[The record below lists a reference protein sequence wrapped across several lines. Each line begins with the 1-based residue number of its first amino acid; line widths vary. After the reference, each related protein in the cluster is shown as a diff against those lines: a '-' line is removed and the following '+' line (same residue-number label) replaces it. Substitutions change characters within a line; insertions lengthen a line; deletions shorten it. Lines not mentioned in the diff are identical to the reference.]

1 MGMTRLLLAAGALW
15 ASVAAQAD
23 PANVLSAT
31 ATSSAKASTAVG
43 CLLQT
48 DCKGSWSP
56 GSVDSGANEGVYI
69 QFETPVSV
77 DAVELVTNDR
87 IRNEPYTLSVNG
99 APASAADSPKPVGGH
114 GNDAYAVRY
123 AIPGSHV
130 KSVFFRLGVRE
141 GGWRHFSLYSI
152 RFYRGNQPVNLTLP
166 RLAPATVT
174 ATSQLDPKVAYQPAN
189 LFDSR
194 YDFAWSTDG
203 KTTTGPGESLE
214 IKFSAPQDLSG
225 IIIWN
230 GYQRSNA
237 HFSANGRVSR
247 LTIASGQGSE
257 DVAVTDKS
265 GAQRIAL
272 PTPLKDAS
280 SVRLTIA
287 GIYPGEKYM
296 DVLLSELRFI
306 DSQGRILLPEVVGLE
321 PTPSARTAELVDRS
335 LSSVACSS
343 SFSRGNFQRNLR
355 LRKDGSFVIYAKAY
369 DDDGKNTDQV
379 LEGNWSQAG
388 DEVRIFGKRYA
399 ETVLQTEYSQT
410 KMRVPASIFQSDLRI
425 ARFQELAPHDKK
437 QLVALI
443 WTRLGGRSSGEGAED
458 FSILGTGGKALAS
471 GTDEKTLLE
480 GLTAALDKLNPW
492 TIRSPILADAML
504 PSDEVGACDQSR

>member
-1 MGMTRLLLAAGALW
+1 MRMASLLLAAGALW
-15 ASVAAQAD
+15 VPVAAQAD
-23 PANVLSAT
+23 AANVLSVT
-31 ATSSAKASTAVG
+31 ATSSAKASTSGG

-48 DCKGSWSP
+48 DCKGDWSP
-56 GSVDSGANEGVYI
+56 GSADSGANEGVYI
-69 QFETPVSV
+69 QFEAPVSV
-77 DAVELVTNDR
+77 DAVELVTNDK
-87 IRNEPYTLSVNG
+87 IRNEPYMLSVNG
-99 APASAADSPKPVGGH
+99 ASASAAGSPKPVRGY

-130 KSVFFRLGVRE
+130 KSVFFRLGVRA

-166 RLAPATVT
+166 RVVPATVA
-174 ATSQLDPKVAYQPAN
+174 ATSQLDPQVAYQPAN

-203 KTTTGPGESLE
+203 KATKGPGESIE
-214 IKFSAPQDLSG
+214 VKFSSPQDLSG

-230 GYQRSNA
+230 GYQRSNT

-257 DVAVTDKS
+257 DVAVADKG
-265 GAQRIAL
+265 GAQRIVL
-272 PTPLKDAS
+272 PTPLKGAS

-287 GIYPGEKYM
+287 AIYPGEKYK

-321 PTPSARTAELVDRS
+321 PAPSARTAELVDRS
-335 LSSVACSS
+335 LSSLACSS
-343 SFSRGNFQRNLR
+343 SFSRGNFQRNFR
-355 LRKDGSFVIYAKAY
+355 LRKDGSFVIYAQAY
-369 DDDGKNTDQV
+369 DDGKKTDQV
-379 LEGNWSQAG
+379 LEGNWSQVG

-410 KMRVPASIFQSDLRI
+410 KTRVPASIFQSDLKI
-425 ARFQELAPHDKK
+425 ARFQELTPREKK
-437 QLVALI
+437 QLVTLI
-443 WTRLGGRSSGEGAED
+443 WSRLGGRSSGEGTGD

-471 GTDEKTLLE
+471 GTDEKALLE
-480 GLTAALDKLNPW
+480 GLGAALDKLNPW
-492 TIRSPILADAML
+492 TLQSPILADAML
-504 PSDEVGACDQSR
+504 PSDEVGACDSSP